1 MEKLPSNYVI
11 PTVIE
16 NTNRGERAF
25 DIYSRLL
32 KDRIIFLGTPI
43 DDCVANSIMAQLLH
57 LESEDPD
64 KDIFMYINS
73 PGGSI
78 TSLFTIFDTMNYIRP
93 DISTVCMGLAASA
106 ASVILAG
113 GTKGKRYS
121 LPNARIMLHQPSGG
135 MEGTVA
141 DMERN
146 FDLIVSMRTQLNQLL
161 ADFTNQDVEKVT
173 TDTDRD
179 FWMTAQEALE
189 YGIVDEVL
197 TQMELVDKK

>member
-1 MEKLPSNYVI
+1 
-11 PTVIE
+11 
-16 NTNRGERAF
+16 
-25 DIYSRLL
+25 
-32 KDRIIFLGTPI
+32 
-43 DDCVANSIMAQLLH
+43 
-57 LESEDPD
+57 
-64 KDIFMYINS
+64 
-73 PGGSI
+73 
-78 TSLFTIFDTMNYIRP
+78 
-93 DISTVCMGLAASA
+93 
-106 ASVILAG
+106 
-113 GTKGKRYS
+113 
-121 LPNARIMLHQPSGG
+121 MLHQPSGG

-197 TQMELVDKK
+197 NQRELVDKK

>member
-1 MEKLPSNYVI
+1 
-11 PTVIE
+11 
-16 NTNRGERAF
+16 
-25 DIYSRLL
+25 
-32 KDRIIFLGTPI
+32 
-43 DDCVANSIMAQLLH
+43 
-57 LESEDPD
+57 
-64 KDIFMYINS
+64 
-73 PGGSI
+73 
-78 TSLFTIFDTMNYIRP
+78 
-93 DISTVCMGLAASA
+93 
-106 ASVILAG
+106 
-113 GTKGKRYS
+113 
-121 LPNARIMLHQPSGG
+121 

-197 TQMELVDKK
+197 TQRELVDKK

>member
-1 MEKLPSNYVI
+1 
-11 PTVIE
+11 
-16 NTNRGERAF
+16 
-25 DIYSRLL
+25 
-32 KDRIIFLGTPI
+32 
-43 DDCVANSIMAQLLH
+43 
-57 LESEDPD
+57 
-64 KDIFMYINS
+64 
-73 PGGSI
+73 
-78 TSLFTIFDTMNYIRP
+78 
-93 DISTVCMGLAASA
+93 
-106 ASVILAG
+106 
-113 GTKGKRYS
+113 
-121 LPNARIMLHQPSGG
+121 MLHQPSGG

-197 TQMELVDKK
+197 TQRELVDKK